1 MQHESGESTS
11 HSDAGR
17 PLRSRRGVLLAAG
30 IVGAAAAT
38 DRLAGAA
45 LRSRPLT
52 ARTTAQLT
60 PVWLSK
66 PGAGPSPADWNALRR
81 RLSTDK
87 LLRPGESGYGT
98 AKLLYDPRFNNL
110 EPSGIAYCK
119 KATDVAQCVNF
130 ARTFSL
136 PVRARSGGHSYEGW
150 SSVNDGLVIDVSEIS
165 WFNNGAGN
173 SVSCGS
179 GIDLINFY
187 GGLAAHGK
195 AVPGGSCPTV
205 GIAGLALG
213 GGIGVLAR
221 AFGLTCDAIEA
232 MDVVLADGSIINSN
246 SKQHSDLLWASQGGG
261 GGNFG
266 VVTAFTFRTHNLTK
280 LVLFF
285 LTWPWSHASRVVAGW
300 QSWLPHQPDAL
311 WSNLILQAPAGSG
324 APSVGVGGT
333 FIGSTGA
340 CSQHLDQLY
349 HLVGS
354 GPTGGTP
361 VEHSYLSAM
370 LQEAGC
376 LTVHGCTSP
385 RVPSYAKSDFFS
397 RPLNSAAISILL
409 RNIEALRGVRGSRD
423 GAGSIAFDGLGG
435 AVNRVH
441 PQATAFVHR
450 DALFDA
456 QYYTSWQWPGTAAGR
471 SNQFRWMTNFYNQLH
486 PHANGQAYQNY
497 VDSALANWQQAYY
510 GVNYHR
516 LQEVKTTYDKNK
528 LFNFPQ
534 AIQPLAAEP
543 CHGAC

>member
-1 MQHESGESTS
+1 MHQQSGETS
-11 HSDAGR
+11 SQSGT
-17 PLRSRRGVLLAAG
+17 LRSRRSMLFAAG
-30 IVGAAAAT
+30 LVGAAAA
-38 DRLAGAA
+38 AGRYAA
-45 LRSRPLT
+45 P
-52 ARTTAQLT
+52 ARALSSGTTAQLK
-60 PVWLSK
+60 PIWLSK
-66 PGAGPSPADWNALRR
+66 PGAGPSPADWNTLRR

-110 EPSGIAYCK
+110 EPSGIAFCK

-130 ARTFSL
+130 ARTFKL

-165 WFNNGAGN
+165 WFNNGSGN

-187 GGLAAHGK
+187 NGLAAHGK

-221 AFGLTCDAIEA
+221 AFGLTSDAIEA
-232 MDVVLADGSIINSN
+232 MDVVLADGSIVNSN

-266 VVTAFTFRTHNLTK
+266 VVTSFTFRTHNLTK

-311 WSNLILQAPAGSG
+311 WSNLILQAPAGGGS
-324 APSVGVGGT
+324 PSVGVGGT
-333 FIGSTGA
+333 FIGSTAA
-340 CSQHLDQLY
+340 CTQHLNQLY

-354 GPTGGTP
+354 GPTSGRP

-376 LTVHGCTSP
+376 LSVHGCTSA
-385 RVPSYAKSDFFS
+385 RVPSFAKSDFFS
-397 RPLNSAAISILL
+397 RPLNSAAISILI
-409 RNIEALRGVRGSRD
+409 RNIEALRGVRGSRG
-423 GAGSIAFDGLGG
+423 GAGSIALDGLGG

-456 QYYTSWQWPGTAAGR
+456 QYYTQWQWPGTAAGR
-471 SNQFRWMTNFYNQLH
+471 SNQFKWMTNFYNQLH

-534 AIQPLAAEP
+534 AIQPLAVSEP
-543 CHGAC
+543 CHSAC